1 MVAAEPPPRVARPW
15 RAPPRRGSWMRES
28 SCAPLVCRMRG
39 FCPLQAVNVRSS
51 LSEEGW
57 SACVRA
63 RSVALVTRPAVCAR
77 ALANGPAHASWR
89 RSADCRGPWRSR
101 GVWCECV
108 RGGGGRGVRESEDK
122 PHPVITHASHTAP
135 TTPLT
140 QRTLVLSH
148 PPPPLIAP
156 LPLPPPPPPPL
167 PAGSPPPV
175 PPAPPGPTPASRSRR
190 ARSTTCRMLPDEAS
204 HSLKCAW
211 MAAWR
216 SRFRSSSRAACACV
230 KREWREM

>member
-1 MVAAEPPPRVARPW
+1 MHASALARSLSS
-15 RAPPRRGSWMRES
+15 RAP
-28 SCAPLVCRMRG
+28 L
-39 FCPLQAVNVRSS
+39 
-51 LSEEGW
+51 
-57 SACVRA
+57 
-63 RSVALVTRPAVCAR
+63 CAR
-77 ALANGPAHASWR
+77 ALSRMALRTQAGEEALIAADPGGREVCGASV
-89 RSADCRGPWRSR
+89 C
-101 GVWCECV
+101 
-108 RGGGGRGVRESEDK
+108 GGGGRGVRESEDK
-122 PHPVITHASHTAP
+122 PHPVITHTSHTAP

-167 PAGSPPPV
+167 PAGSPPPG

-230 KREWREM
+230 KREWREL